1 MASSETTGQQL
12 RGNSGRIKWT
22 EGMNNFLLDC
32 KNKAKMLAE
41 SENPPRLE
49 NGRKKGYMRLMKE
62 LWDDSGYGELELT
75 SQNLRDQAARL
86 EKTMGDVRVAIFES
100 VGQRAREEEPTNR
113 DFNAR
118 NLESTNYEVNHEDAD
133 LHTVT
138 VEAIPTRPAGVLNQQ
153 TCDLIDSSN
162 VIFARVN
169 TQPGEFGERDID
181 TRIKERPTKG
191 DLNNINLAII
201 KLMEQHQV
209 SPRENPFSYLWI
221 VNCVLYSV
229 VMAFLLNK
237 GWKKQRSGTSG
248 GARKQHKWKREYE
261 KRVLEVRKK
270 ISIAEAEL
278 MRLKENRKITKKGK
292 RNRAFLEQEC
302 KGLSAV
308 KLVSYMEKQKSIL
321 RKLKRGFSRSKK
333 QEEARVL
340 NQQFQ
345 TDASRVYA
353 NMREIV
359 NKDKENDRPRYIADD
374 QANHG
379 EREMFNNIEEASEFW
394 RTLWETEGTGD
405 RNATWLEEIR
415 SAIHSRVPEPADE
428 DWDLDEMDAAKVLTK
443 KKNWSAPG
451 PDRLANFWWKRANSL
466 HKGVATAFQVISRSD
481 EEYPQWF
488 SEGKTSLIP
497 KPGIFSSDNQRPIT
511 CLNTI
516 YKWYTSCLLVPTDK
530 HLNHYELMEGAQRGA
545 RAGCSGTVDNL
556 LIDRIVTLDCHRRK
570 RNLSMGWVD
579 VKKAYDSIDHGWL
592 EEMMLMH
599 RFPTWLCRA
608 IQNLSRSWS
617 TRIVTTTRKGREVSD
632 IIRFRK
638 GLPQGD
644 ALCPRLF
651 TVCLNPIAWK
661 IRATEGYRL
670 SKPIDTKVTDLLYI
684 DDLKIFAASESRLNC
699 VMKSVRPAMEDVG
712 LQWNPKK
719 CAVVH
724 FKRGTHVADSAGL
737 KVDGNAK
744 IPSLEDGQQY
754 KFLGV
759 LESLKQE
766 EKLALQSAAKEYLRR
781 LSVIWTSPLSDY
793 HRVVASNQFAM
804 PAMSYYMWTQH
815 WPITDLKQID
825 REARKIVVENGG
837 KHPCGSTSLLYLS
850 RDKGGRG
857 MRSIETEYKETKIKA
872 AANLYQNR
880 DPAMKIVRD
889 FEERAESMEHQALT
903 KEAAAYAKEYGLELQ
918 LEYPD
923 PVCVT
928 EEGEVIPGKKVKNI
942 LKRHRES
949 RAREE
954 VKEQRWQ
961 GKLVTERERDEELSA
976 ERCFWWLSD
985 WRTCPTHTIAGMF
998 ELYEQLLPTRLYTIH
1013 KTRVSDS
1020 GNSTCRLCGTA
1031 PEGMAHILS
1040 ACPALAQTKYLARH
1054 DAVLKVLF
1062 FEIIFDLGLID
1073 SVPPWYS
1080 PIKPQSV
1087 YETAEVQAYWDVP
1100 VYGEYQELRANRV
1113 DARIV
1118 NNRDKQVIALEM
1130 SCPWVSNRG
1139 KKTSEKTMKYA
1150 PLRWELKQRYPGYEI
1165 NQCNII
1171 LDVLGGWSKDLD
1183 DTLQKL
1189 VGSKAKGVLKK
1200 MQKACLSGT
1209 LNIARTFKVII

>member
-1 MASSETTGQQL
+1 
-12 RGNSGRIKWT
+12 
-22 EGMNNFLLDC
+22 
-32 KNKAKMLAE
+32 
-41 SENPPRLE
+41 
-49 NGRKKGYMRLMKE
+49 
-62 LWDDSGYGELELT
+62 
-75 SQNLRDQAARL
+75 
-86 EKTMGDVRVAIFES
+86 
-100 VGQRAREEEPTNR
+100 
-113 DFNAR
+113 
-118 NLESTNYEVNHEDAD
+118 
-133 LHTVT
+133 
-138 VEAIPTRPAGVLNQQ
+138 
-153 TCDLIDSSN
+153 
-162 VIFARVN
+162 
-169 TQPGEFGERDID
+169 
-181 TRIKERPTKG
+181 
-191 DLNNINLAII
+191 
-201 KLMEQHQV
+201 
-209 SPRENPFSYLWI
+209 
-221 VNCVLYSV
+221 
-229 VMAFLLNK
+229 
-237 GWKKQRSGTSG
+237 
-248 GARKQHKWKREYE
+248 
-261 KRVLEVRKK
+261 
-270 ISIAEAEL
+270 
-278 MRLKENRKITKKGK
+278 
-292 RNRAFLEQEC
+292 
-302 KGLSAV
+302 
-308 KLVSYMEKQKSIL
+308 
-321 RKLKRGFSRSKK
+321 
-333 QEEARVL
+333 
-340 NQQFQ
+340 
-345 TDASRVYA
+345 
-353 NMREIV
+353 
-359 NKDKENDRPRYIADD
+359 
-374 QANHG
+374 
-379 EREMFNNIEEASEFW
+379 
-394 RTLWETEGTGD
+394 
-405 RNATWLEEIR
+405 
-415 SAIHSRVPEPADE
+415 
-428 DWDLDEMDAAKVLTK
+428 MDAAKVLTK

-651 TVCLNPIAWK
+651 T
-661 IRATEGYRL
+661 
-670 SKPIDTKVTDLLYI
+670 
-684 DDLKIFAASESRLNC
+684 
-699 VMKSVRPAMEDVG
+699 
-712 LQWNPKK
+712 
-719 CAVVH
+719 
-724 FKRGTHVADSAGL
+724 RGTHVADSAGL

-889 FEERAESMEHQALT
+889 FEERAESMGHQALT

-942 LKRHRES
+942 LVAFAGKLSVNQKRHDIDR
-949 RAREE
+949 RWFTGVLLM
-954 VKEQRWQ
+954 VK
-961 GKLVTERERDEELSA
+961 
-976 ERCFWWLSD
+976 
-985 WRTCPTHTIAGMF
+985 
-998 ELYEQLLPTRLYTIH
+998 
-1013 KTRVSDS
+1013 
-1020 GNSTCRLCGTA
+1020 
-1031 PEGMAHILS
+1031 
-1040 ACPALAQTKYLARH
+1040 TK
-1054 DAVLKVLF
+1054 
-1062 FEIIFDLGLID
+1062 
-1073 SVPPWYS
+1073 
-1080 PIKPQSV
+1080 
-1087 YETAEVQAYWDVP
+1087 
-1100 VYGEYQELRANRV
+1100 
-1113 DARIV
+1113 
-1118 NNRDKQVIALEM
+1118 M
-1130 SCPWVSNRG
+1130 
-1139 KKTSEKTMKYA
+1139 
-1150 PLRWELKQRYPGYEI
+1150 EI
-1165 NQCNII
+1165 NNTNAMTKPKTT
-1171 LDVLGGWSKDLD
+1171 W
-1183 DTLQKL
+1183 
-1189 VGSKAKGVLKK
+1189 K
-1200 MQKACLSGT
+1200 MNSEIQ
-1209 LNIARTFKVII
+1209 